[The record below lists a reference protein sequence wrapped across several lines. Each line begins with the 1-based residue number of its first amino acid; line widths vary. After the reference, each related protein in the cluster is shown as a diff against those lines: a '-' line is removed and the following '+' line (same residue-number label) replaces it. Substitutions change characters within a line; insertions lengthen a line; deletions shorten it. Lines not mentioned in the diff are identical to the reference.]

1 MGRGNS
7 ILQTESKAKILAKI
21 NIVLRFL
28 IILIFVEWT
37 GNSGNILL
45 NRNIVNGLIMFNIM
59 DGQYC
64 ILDQQKPDNRLNTS
78 DMFHLKIV
86 QT

>member
-7 ILQTESKAKILAKI
+7 ILQTESKVKILAKI
-21 NIVLRFL
+21 NIVLRVL

-59 DGQYC
+59 D
-64 ILDQQKPDNRLNTS
+64 S
-78 DMFHLKIV
+78 IV
-86 QT
+86 YWANKNLIKD

>member
-1 MGRGNS
+1 MERGNS

-28 IILIFVEWT
+28 ITLIFVEWM

-59 DGQYC
+59 D
-64 ILDQQKPDNRLNTS
+64 S
-78 DMFHLKIV
+78 IV
-86 QT
+86 YIGPTKT

>member
-1 MGRGNS
+1 MERGNS

-28 IILIFVEWT
+28 ISLIFVEWT
-37 GNSGNILL
+37 GNSGYILL

-59 DGQYC
+59 D
-64 ILDQQKPDNRLNTS
+64 S
-78 DMFHLKIV
+78 IV
-86 QT
+86 YWANKNLIGD

>member
-7 ILQTESKAKILAKI
+7 ILQTESKVKILAKI

-59 DGQYC
+59 D
-64 ILDQQKPDNRLNTS
+64 S
-78 DMFHLKIV
+78 IV
-86 QT
+86 YWANKNLIED

>member
-28 IILIFVEWT
+28 IILILVEWT

-59 DGQYC
+59 D
-64 ILDQQKPDNRLNTS
+64 S
-78 DMFHLKIV
+78 IV
-86 QT
+86 YWADKSLIKD